1 MKSRCT
7 VQYKLTDLKKKKN
20 FQTSEQQ
27 ICSLYFTHTLYNVY
41 QIKNSFMYL
50 VLCGTVFPQLFIFF
64 LIWFYYYF
72 TSHNTKFLL
81 IAHK

>member
-1 MKSRCT
+1 MKSTCT
-7 VQYKLTDLKKKKN
+7 VQYKLTDLKKKN

-50 VLCGTVFPQLFIFF
+50 VLCGTVFPQLFIIFF
-64 LIWFYYYF
+64 FNLVLLLFY
-72 TSHNTKFLL
+72 
-81 IAHK
+81 

>member
-1 MKSRCT
+1 MKST
-7 VQYKLTDLKKKKN
+7 TIQYKLTDLKKKN

-64 LIWFYYYF
+64 FLIWFHYYF

>member
-1 MKSRCT
+1 MKSTCT
-7 VQYKLTDLKKKKN
+7 VQYKLTDLKKTKN

-64 LIWFYYYF
+64 FNLVLLLFYQ
-72 TSHNTKFLL
+72 S
-81 IAHK
+81 

>member
-1 MKSRCT
+1 MKSTCT
-7 VQYKLTDLKKKKN
+7 VQYKLTDLKKKN

-64 LIWFYYYF
+64 FF
-72 TSHNTKFLL
+72 KFGFIIILL
-81 IAHK
+81 VITPNFC

>member
-1 MKSRCT
+1 MKST
-7 VQYKLTDLKKKKN
+7 TIQYKLTDLKKKN

-64 LIWFYYYF
+64 FLNLVSLLFY
-72 TSHNTKFLL
+72 
-81 IAHK
+81 